1 MLADAPG
8 GKPDVLLIGTG
19 SEVALCVAAR
29 DLLANDNIQ
38 ARVVS
43 MPCRELFEEQPDGYK
58 RSVLPREV
66 TARVTVEEA
75 SPLGW
80 DRYAGPNGIVLALN
94 SYGLSAPL
102 IVVWEHFC
110 FTPEKVAE
118 AAKKALGR

>member
-8 GKPDVLLIGTG
+8 GKPDVLLIGPG

-43 MPCRELFEEQPDGYK
+43 MPCRELFEEQPDDYK

-80 DRYAGPNGIVLALN
+80 DRYAGPDGIVLGMN
-94 SYGLSAPL
+94 TYGLSAPL
-102 IVVWEHFC
+102 KVVSEHFG